1 MDKLIRLG
9 YRKPV
14 STYGK
19 YLIVRTISTKSYTFW
34 DTENDREISP
44 PYLDENTPWE
54 EINIYEDVV
63 VLTAFPKRLSA
74 DKVKPTSGYT
84 RGVRCVFLKSSG
96 EFLLN
101 PDGCTKTDV
110 VFDDVIIDSDMII
123 CKVTSYDKIT
133 TGYWFD
139 FTGTYLAAKQH
150 KQGDTFYTVKLQNGE
165 KIKNVCEVQP
175 VQDIES
181 HAITG
186 LHIIC
191 LAKDEAE
198 VNLFYPL

>member
-1 MDKLIRLG
+1 MSEIIRLG
-9 YRKPV
+9 SRKPV

-19 YLIVRTISTKSYTFW
+19 FLIVRTISSYTFW

-54 EINIYEDVV
+54 EIKIYEEVV
-63 VLTAFPKRLSA
+63 VLTAFPKRLSV

-84 RGVRCVFLKSSG
+84 CGLKCVFLKSTG

-101 PDGCTKTDV
+101 PDSCTNVDV
-110 VFDDVIIDSDMII
+110 LFDDVTIDGGIII
-123 CKVTSYDKIT
+123 CKVTSYDKT
-133 TGYWFD
+133 TTAYWFD
-139 FTGTYLAAKQH
+139 FAGTYLISKSY

-175 VQDIES
+175 IQDIES
-181 HAITG
+181 YAITG

-191 LAKDEAE
+191 LAKDETE
-198 VNLFYPL
+198 VNLFYPF